1 LGDPDRA
8 VRELEA
14 SGGKEESRVMD
25 GAAGAVGAVAE
36 GVARVADGVANFA
49 AKGIEFL
56 ADFFGGASAP
66 PPTREQGQDVPPPAP
81 EPSPPYAGF
90 VAPSKPQQ
98 TIEEFLAD
106 ELAQRQSADAQAR
119 DLAAGRPVISEAEFN
134 MLENAKNRDRGGGQS
149 L

>member
-1 LGDPDRA
+1 
-8 VRELEA
+8 
-14 SGGKEESRVMD
+14 MD
-25 GAAGAVGAVAE
+25 NAAGAVGAVAE

-98 TIEEFLAD
+98 TIEEFLAN

-134 MLENAKNRDRGGGQS
+134 MLENAKNRDRDRGGGQS